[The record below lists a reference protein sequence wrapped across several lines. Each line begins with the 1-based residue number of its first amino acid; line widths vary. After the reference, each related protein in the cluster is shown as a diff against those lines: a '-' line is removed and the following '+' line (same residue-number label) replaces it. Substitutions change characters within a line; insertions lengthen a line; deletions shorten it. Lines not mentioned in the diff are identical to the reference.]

1 MAISYCL
8 KILRWLLRRGSPLPI
23 PNRVVKPACAD
34 GTAVM
39 WESMSSPFFME
50 PQLFKLGFF
59 FYRSDVF
66 ASSVRRPSLPAALL
80 RPFGLRLGS
89 FEKPY
94 FVRTG
99 FFVCKVFGGFIVLSS
114 QYLNIRTGLSA
125 IRPLVVQYLFNNSSQ
140 MKEKSI
146 KSLIFIKRLS
156 FGTIKSYNLECSLNC
171 IVCCC
176 TNI

>member
-1 MAISYCL
+1 
-8 KILRWLLRRGSPLPI
+8 
-23 PNRVVKPACAD
+23 
-34 GTAVM
+34 
-39 WESMSSPFFME
+39 ME
-50 PQLFKLGFF
+50 PQPEKVGVLLFIGTTCSQARFV
-59 FYRSDVF
+59 VF
-66 ASSVRRPSLPAALL
+66 ASPVRLSPRVFCFRIDGLRPPDSVRRPCLPAGLL
-80 RPFGLRLGS
+80 RPFGFRLGGS

-99 FFVCKVFGGFIVLSS
+99 FFVCKMFGGFIVLSS

-171 IVCCC
+171 IFCCC